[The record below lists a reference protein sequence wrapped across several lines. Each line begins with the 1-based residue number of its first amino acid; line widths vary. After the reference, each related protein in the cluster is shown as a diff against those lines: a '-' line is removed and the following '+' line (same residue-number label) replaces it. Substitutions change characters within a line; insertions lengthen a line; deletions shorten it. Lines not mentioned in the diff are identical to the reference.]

1 VCFASVV
8 VGVEICGALKNV
20 VALAAGFVDG
30 LGYGSNTKAAIIRI
44 GLVEMRKFVHTFYD
58 SNDDEVFFDSA
69 GYVYDTQDTGHGTRD
84 TGHGDTGHGGHTQ
97 HIRTEKDK
105 EHKKRE
111 EKRREEKTTEKPHQ
125 QG

>member
-1 VCFASVV
+1 VCSFDLFCIYSYSLSLSLSFSLCFACVV

-69 GYVYDTQDTGHGTRD
+69 G
-84 TGHGDTGHGGHTQ
+84 
-97 HIRTEKDK
+97 
-105 EHKKRE
+105 
-111 EKRREEKTTEKPHQ
+111 
-125 QG
+125 